1 VTVDNAS
8 VLLASPRFQ
17 DFAADDVTDLAA
29 ALQPRSIAD
38 GDTLFEEGDPAPEA
52 YIVASGRLALTRKNR
67 EGRPQNV
74 LQLGPG
80 EVLGLMA
87 LVENRGRS
95 TTATAVGDVE
105 VLVLPRAAFT
115 MLYESKAPISL
126 RFQRLIGR
134 LLAEDV
140 REVTNRV
147 VAKMLETPA

>member
-1 VTVDNAS
+1 VDNAS

-17 DFAADDVTDLAA
+17 DFAAQDVADLAA

-38 GDTLFEEGDPAPEA
+38 GETLFEEGDPAPEA
-52 YIVASGRLALTRKNR
+52 YVIASGHLALTRKNR
-67 EGRPQNV
+67 EGRPQPV
-74 LQLGPG
+74 LRLGPG
-80 EVLGLMA
+80 EVLGFMA

-95 TTATAVGDVE
+95 ATATAEGPVQ

-140 REVTNRV
+140 REVTGRV

>member
-1 VTVDNAS
+1 MDIAS

-17 DFAADDVTDLAA
+17 DFAAQDIADLAA
-29 ALQPRSIAD
+29 AFLPRELAD
-38 GDTLFEEGDPAPEA
+38 GETLFQEGDPAPDA
-52 YIVASGRLALTRKNR
+52 FVIASGHLAISRKNR
-67 EGRPQNV
+67 EGRPQPV
-74 LQLGPG
+74 LRLGPG
-80 EVLGLMA
+80 EVLGFMA
-87 LVENRGRS
+87 LVEKRGRS
-95 TTATAVGDVE
+95 ATATAEGPVQ
-105 VLVLPRAAFT
+105 VLVLPRAAFI